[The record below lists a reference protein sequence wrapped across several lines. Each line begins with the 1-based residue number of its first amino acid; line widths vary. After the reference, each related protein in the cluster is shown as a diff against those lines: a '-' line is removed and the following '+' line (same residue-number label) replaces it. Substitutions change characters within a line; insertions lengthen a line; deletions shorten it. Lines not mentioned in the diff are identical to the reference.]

1 MKLEV
6 THKLF
11 FFQGGYVDN
20 NSAHEIRSEKKK
32 NKKILKQKLGNFI
45 ISKIIGLG
53 YSLF

>member
-20 NSAHEIRSEKKK
+20 NLAHEIRSEKK